1 MGEGGA
7 RSIVRLSLPTNS
19 HFPVATVT
27 DLEDDTTTEVGRAW
41 SPTVSGRGGSD
52 SMESLHSDDVA
63 SLHLTCYMFS
73 KSPVPF
79 YDTRVPDP
87 CACMKIR
94 CLNKIEDYA
103 IVLLNS
109 VRHARQS
116 IATIVNATSEP
127 TSRSGTP

>member
-7 RSIVRLSLPTNS
+7 RSIVVNLSLPTNS

-27 DLEDDTTTEVGRAW
+27 DLEDDTTTEVGRPGAPP
-41 SPTVSGRGGSD
+41 SVGGEGATVWNSYTAMTSLPYILHVTCFQ
-52 SMESLHSDDVA
+52 ESCAILRHA
-63 SLHLTCYMFS
+63 STG
-73 KSPVPF
+73 
-79 YDTRVPDP
+79 P
-87 CACMKIR
+87 CAYMKIR

-109 VRHARQS
+109 VRHRS
-116 IATIVNATSEP
+116 NIATIVNATSEP